1 MHGNYGYFEEDKL
14 GKPYDWPLWK
24 RLAGYGRPYLKVIGY
39 SAVLILMLTL
49 FDLALPYLLKVGIDR
64 YILPSARHVTVPK
77 SAPEPSLTRFLNQVR
92 GKLYLDQEP
101 GHFFIS
107 VRTLTDV
114 DPRLLRWLEDKGVI
128 TPHRFYFAEI
138 QTAEQRSVVNS
149 HPHLFHVSNGT
160 VFIDYQDLAKLPH
173 GEILSL
179 RQQDISSLY
188 SLGLIFLALLLLS
201 AICTF
206 GQNLLMVYAGQHMMH
221 DLRMRLFG
229 HLQKMSLSFFDRNP
243 VGRLVTRITNDIQ
256 NLDEMFSSVVM
267 TLLKDVVL
275 LFGILVILFH
285 LRWDLTLVTLT
296 VLPLIV
302 VLFHLFGVQV
312 RHAFRMIRAKLAQIN
327 STLNEY
333 LSGIRV
339 IQIFRQER
347 ETLRRFENLNHSYYL
362 ATLRQI
368 ILQAIFFPC
377 IELLATTTIALLL
390 WYGGRQVLQDSLSL
404 GALVV
409 FISYLRM
416 FFGPIRDVSQKYS
429 IMQSAMASAERI
441 FLLLDNEEQETHSQT
456 AVRPSA
462 VKGDIEFQQVSF
474 AYRPGEPVLK
484 DISFRVKAGETLAIV
499 GVTGAGKTTLISLLE
514 RFRQPQEGK
523 ILLDG
528 RDIND
533 LDLSWLRTQVGLI
546 MQDVFL
552 FAGSLRENIA
562 LDQDLPLDELEQ
574 IARMA
579 HLEDLISRLPG
590 QLETAVHEGGATLST
605 GQRQLVAIARAMAY
619 DPKVLILDEA
629 TANIDSETEYL
640 IQQALKRLL
649 HGRTTLVIAHRL
661 STIRE
666 ADRLLVLHHGRV
678 VEHGTHEDLLSR
690 RHFYYRLHQL
700 QFANPIVDKI

>member
-1 MHGNYGYFEEDKL
+1 MHGNYGYFEEGKL

-39 SAVLILMLTL
+39 SAVLILLLTV
-49 FDLALPYLLKVGIDR
+49 FDLALPYLLKVGIDK
-64 YILPSARHVTVPK
+64 YILPSARQVIVPK
-77 SAPEPSLTRFLNQVR
+77 SSPEQPLTRFLNQVR
-92 GKLYLDQEP
+92 GKLDLGPEP
-101 GHFFIS
+101 GQFFIS
-107 VRTLTDV
+107 VKVLTHV
-114 DPRLLRWLEDKGVI
+114 DSRLLRSLEDKGII
-128 TPHRFYFAEI
+128 TPQRFYFSSI
-138 QTAEQRSVVNS
+138 QTTAQRKLVED
-149 HPHLFHVSNGT
+149 HTQLFYISDGKAY
-160 VFIDYQDLAKLPH
+160 IDYRNLSKLSR

-179 RQQDISSLY
+179 RQQDITGLY
-188 SLGLIFLALLLLS
+188 SLGLIFLVLLLFS
-201 AICTF
+201 GICTF
-206 GQNLLMVYAGQHMMH
+206 GQNLLMVYAGQRMMH
-221 DLRMRLFG
+221 DLRMQLFG

-243 VGRLVTRITNDIQ
+243 VGRLVTRLTNDVQ

-275 LFGILVILFH
+275 LFGILIILFN

-296 VLPLIV
+296 VLPLIAL
-302 VLFHLFGVQV
+302 LFHLFGVQV
-312 RHAFRMIRAKLAQIN
+312 RSAYREIRAKLAQIN

-339 IQIFRQER
+339 IQIFRQEK
-347 ETLRRFENLNHSYYL
+347 ETLRRFESLNHGYYL

-377 IELLATTTIALLL
+377 IELLATTAIALLL
-390 WYGGRQVLQDSLSL
+390 WYGGRKVLADSLSL

-441 FLLLDNEEQETHSQT
+441 FLLLDNQEQESYAATGTEPAS
-456 AVRPSA
+456 VR
-462 VKGDIEFQQVSF
+462 GEIEFQQVTF
-474 AYRPGEPVLK
+474 GYRPDEPVLK
-484 DISFRVKAGETLAIV
+484 DVSFRVRSGETLAIV

-514 RFRQPQEGK
+514 RFHQPQEGR

-528 RDIND
+528 RHVNN
-533 LDLSWLRTQVGLI
+533 LELSWLRTQVGLI

-552 FAGSLRENIA
+552 FSGTLRENIA
-562 LDQDLPLDELEQ
+562 LDRNLSSRELERV
-574 IARMA
+574 ARMA

-590 QLETAVHEGGATLST
+590 QLEAIVHEGGATLST

-640 IQQALKRLL
+640 IQQALKHLFR
-649 HGRTTLVIAHRL
+649 GRTTLVIAHRL
-661 STIRE
+661 STMRE
-666 ADRLLVLHHGRV
+666 ADRLLVLHQGRI
-678 VEHGTHEDLLSR
+678 VEHGTHEELLSR
-690 RHFYYRLHQL
+690 RDFYYRLHEL
-700 QFANPIVDKI
+700 QFSTP